1 MTLNFVINCIFY
13 QYEMMFSLLLQLFN
27 FDFHLSEIN
36 NISELFVN
44 HLKNFATILIQIVY
58 IWVGKVCNLKMLIA
72 LRMFIAISKC
82 FLQ

>member
-1 MTLNFVINCIFY
+1 MTLNFVMNCIFY

-72 LRMFIAISKC
+72 LGMFIAINKC